1 MCKRFALLLLVL
13 FVGLGFSQSKRDEDR
28 QIITLCWNS
37 DLDTAARYMVYFNK
51 YNSAD
56 TSWTMIG
63 TSKSKS
69 FQISKQSFKGDI
81 AFGVKSV
88 YMGDTSA
95 LHKSIEATAC
105 ASADSCGAACTTQ
118 GPWYLSWHIR
128 KPNNIKVIGD

>member
-13 FVGLGFSQSKRDEDR
+13 FVGIGFSQSKKDEDR
-28 QIITLCWNS
+28 QIITLCWDS
-37 DLDTAARYMVYFNK
+37 DLDTAARYLIYFNK
-51 YNSAD
+51 YNSVD
-56 TSWTMIG
+56 TSWNMIG
-63 TSKSKS
+63 TSKAKS

-105 ASADSCGAACTTQ
+105 ASADSCGAACTTS

-128 KPNNIKVIGD
+128 KPTSIKVIGD